1 MSVLAS
7 TTNGPA
13 RAQQGFSERLAVFS
27 NNSRDE
33 SPATVGDT
41 ATHPARVM
49 NHPRQS
55 LRATVDG
62 QLFDVGLDE
71 SGQVSVAD
79 ASTGETETIQVSDTG
94 RRAVMTVGLSGPRVL
109 RAHVALDDEAVWVF
123 IDGATFQVEVA
134 SAQQDHVRRRDRSC
148 HDALS
153 APMFQWEKARSAGS
167 RRRTMS
173 LIPGW

>member
-1 MSVLAS
+1 
-7 TTNGPA
+7 
-13 RAQQGFSERLAVFS
+13 
-27 NNSRDE
+27 
-33 SPATVGDT
+33 
-41 ATHPARVM
+41 M

-153 APMFQWEKARSAGS
+153 APMPATVTRILVEPGQQVARGDTLVLLEAMKMEMPVKAPRAARVVAINCGVGE
-167 RRRTMS
+167 
-173 LIPGW
+173 LVQPGAALFELEDLEPR